1 MVYSL
6 AILWHER
13 QRFVPA
19 VLAVAFSGLLVAL
32 QFGLLL
38 GTFSKV
44 SIPIDHTPAHLW
56 VGSPE
61 VVSVDVGQPVP
72 EYWRSRLEGVPGV
85 EESEVYIQL
94 FQPWYKPR
102 GGSELAIVVGS
113 RLHDGALG
121 AVQELTPELR
131 MRLGEPGAVVVD
143 ESELGRLGLVRG
155 VGELAQI
162 GIVSSRVRVVGL
174 VRGLKGLGGPYV
186 FCSIETA
193 RHLIRQ
199 LDGQATYLLGRCRR
213 PEDAPGVVAHLR
225 RYRDMA
231 AFTSREF
238 SLRSRW
244 HWLRL
249 SGAGISLGCAALLGL
264 LVGAVVTSQTLYAA
278 TAASFREYAVLRALG
293 VPRWRLGAVVL
304 TQSVALGVAGI
315 GLALPAVFALAQ
327 AIDAVGAKVLLPP
340 WVLASAGTLTLGT
353 ALIAGLTALRSLR
366 LLDLAALLR

>member
-19 VLAVAFSGLLVAL
+19 VLAVTFSALLVAL

-44 SIPIDHTPAHLW
+44 SIPIDRTPAHIW

-61 VVSVDVGQPVP
+61 VVSVDVGQPIP
-72 EYWRSRLEGVPGV
+72 EYRRSRLEGVPGV
-85 EESEVYIQL
+85 VESEVYIQM

-102 GGSELAIVVGS
+102 GGSELVIVVGS
-113 RLHDGALG
+113 RLHEGALG
-121 AVQELTPELR
+121 AVKELTPELR
-131 MRLGEPGAVVVD
+131 LKLGEPGAVVVD
-143 ESELGRLGLVRG
+143 ESELERLGLARG
-155 VGELAQI
+155 IGELAQV
-162 GIVSSRVRVVGL
+162 GIVSARVRVVGL

-186 FCSIETA
+186 FCSVETA

-199 LDGQATYLLGRCRR
+199 LDGQATYLLARCRSA
-213 PEDAPGVVAHLR
+213 EDTPVVVARLR
-225 RYRDMA
+225 RYHDMSV
-231 AFTSREF
+231 FTSAEF

-244 HWLRL
+244 HWLRM

-293 VPRWRLGAVVL
+293 VPRWRLATVVL
-304 TQSVALGVAGI
+304 TQSFSLGVAGVA
-315 GLALPAVFALAQ
+315 LALPAVFTLAQ
-327 AIDAVGAKVLLPP
+327 AADAFGARVLLPQ
-340 WVLASAGTLTLGT
+340 WVLASACALTMGT
-353 ALIAGLTALRSLR
+353 ALIAGLAALRSLR
-366 LLDLAALLR
+366 LLELAALVR